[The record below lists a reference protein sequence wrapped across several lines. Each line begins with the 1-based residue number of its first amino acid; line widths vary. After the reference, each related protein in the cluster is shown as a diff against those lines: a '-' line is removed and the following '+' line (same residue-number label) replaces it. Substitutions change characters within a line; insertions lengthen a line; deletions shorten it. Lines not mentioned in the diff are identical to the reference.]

1 MYFGRTNGWVYISME
16 LVHIYFANFEIDLF
30 AEPTPSDVSTKP
42 EGVSKLAESALCAI
56 ISGYESLIRVYK
68 SYIKYRK
75 VPIWRIRHAD
85 ISRCSDDLLSS
96 CWKSSACNLRV
107 ISIEKRW
114 MSFVE
119 TFYFV
124 FSLYQSQI
132 WPCRQTRQTA
142 PDIMIRFQHFSK
154 RSKDR
159 HTTCPP

>member
-68 SYIKYRK
+68 SCIKYRK
-75 VPIWRIRHAD
+75 VPTWRIRHAD

-96 CWKSSACNLRV
+96 CWKSSACNCRHSLLRKGECLL
-107 ISIEKRW
+107 SKH
-114 MSFVE
+114 S
-119 TFYFV
+119 TL
-124 FSLYQSQI
+124 FSVYIKVKFDHADKLDKLLL
-132 WPCRQTRQTA
+132 T
-142 PDIMIRFQHFSK
+142 
-154 RSKDR
+154 
-159 HTTCPP
+159 

>member
-56 ISGYESLIRVYK
+56 ISGYFWIQILKIRVYI
-68 SYIKYRK
+68 SC
-75 VPIWRIRHAD
+75 IWRIRHAD

-142 PDIMIRFQHFSK
+142 PNVIIRVQHDSK

-159 HTTCPP
+159 HTACPP